1 LVFAPS
7 SLILTNYFLPV
18 NRALGLPHLAIGV
31 PLKTNYIL
39 IDLENIQPKNLSLL
53 KGHDFKVLVFVGAKQ
68 SKISFELADAM
79 QDLGSHAEYI
89 KIEGNGP
96 NALDFHIAFYIG
108 SISKEDKNSYFHIIS
123 KDTGF
128 DPLIGH
134 LKTKKILVQRE
145 KDIMDI
151 PALKFSNALSVSE
164 RADAIIE
171 YLISRGNAKPR
182 TSTSLVNTIISLF
195 YKTLDEQELNAVL
208 NELLKRKVVIKNG
221 AKVTYNLAL

>member
-1 LVFAPS
+1 MPLK
-7 SLILTNYFLPV
+7 T
-18 NRALGLPHLAIGV
+18 ALGLQYSAIGV

-68 SKISFELADAM
+68 SKISFELAAAM
-79 QDLGSHAEYI
+79 QDLGSNAEYI

-108 SISKEDKNSYFHIIS
+108 KISNEDKDSYFHIIS

-128 DPLIGH
+128 DPLISH

-145 KDIMDI
+145 KDIMEI
-151 PALKFSNALSVSE
+151 PALKFSNALSVGE
-164 RADAIIE
+164 RADSIVT

-182 TSTSLVNTIISLF
+182 TATSLVNTIISLF
-195 YKTLDEQELNAVL
+195 SKNLNEQELNAVL

-221 AKVTYNLAL
+221 AKVTYNLAT